1 MKAHVY
7 RQNGEPSQ
15 VLTFQDIAAPAQPGP
30 NEVVVRITRRM
41 VHPIDDVMMRGYIPA
56 PIPPEGT
63 VPGGDGVGVVEQVGS
78 GVDGASGIK
87 PGQRVMLF
95 PVQGTWAERVVAPAM
110 AVIPVPDDVNDTI
123 ACQIAINGITAIVL
137 MRAALAASGGA
148 PLLVT
153 AASSSVGR
161 NLIALAQMRGAT
173 AIALVRSDASA
184 AILAPSVPG
193 VSVVSSEH
201 EGWAA
206 KVTAAAGQAPAVAI
220 DAIGGETSPQLLN
233 LLADGGTL
241 LTYGGMDARPSAIST
256 ISLTVRQQ
264 TLRGLNAYGWLASTP
279 AQRAADIAD
288 LFELARRAPQNFAE
302 YSEFPFN
309 DAIKALSAAHATPRR
324 GATILTSEA

>member
-1 MKAHVY
+1 
-7 RQNGEPSQ
+7 
-15 VLTFQDIAAPAQPGP
+15 
-30 NEVVVRITRRM
+30 
-41 VHPIDDVMMRGYIPA
+41 
-56 PIPPEGT
+56 
-63 VPGGDGVGVVEQVGS
+63 
-78 GVDGASGIK
+78 
-87 PGQRVMLF
+87 
-95 PVQGTWAERVVAPAM
+95 
-110 AVIPVPDDVNDTI
+110 
-123 ACQIAINGITAIVL
+123 
-137 MRAALAASGGA
+137 LAASGGA

-153 AASSSVGR
+153 AAGSGVGR
-161 NLIALAQMRGAT
+161 NLIALAQMRGAK
-173 AIALVRSDASA
+173 AIALVRSDVGA

-206 KVTAAAGQAPAVAI
+206 KVAAAAGQAPTVAI
-220 DAIGGETSPQLLN
+220 DPIGGETSPQLLN

-241 LTYGGMDARPSAIST
+241 LTYGGLDARPSAIST

-279 AQRAADIAD
+279 AQRVADIAD

>member
-7 RQNGEPSQ
+7 RRNGEPSQ
-15 VLTFQDIAAPAQPGP
+15 VLAFEDIAAPAQPDP
-30 NEVVVRITRRM
+30 NEVVVRVTRRM
-41 VHPIDDVMMRGYIPA
+41 VHPIDDLMVRGYIPA
-56 PIPPEGT
+56 PIPAEGT
-63 VPGGDGVGVVEQVGS
+63 VPGGDGVGVVVQGCP
-78 GVDGASGIK
+78 GVDAASGIK

-95 PVQGTWAERVVAPAM
+95 PAQGTWAERVVAPAM
-110 AVIPVPDDVNDTI
+110 AIIPVPDDVDDAT

-137 MRAALAASGGA
+137 MRAALAASGGG

-153 AASSSVGR
+153 AAGSSVGR
-161 NLIALAQMRGAT
+161 NLIALAQMRGAK
-173 AIALVRSDASA
+173 AVGLVRSDAGA

-220 DAIGGETSPQLLN
+220 DPIGGEMSPQLLN

-241 LTYGGMDARPSAIST
+241 LTYGGMDARSSAIST

-264 TLRGLNAYGWLASTP
+264 TLKGLNAYGGVISVSVQELGL
-279 AQRAADIAD
+279 RA
-288 LFELARRAPQNFAE
+288 
-302 YSEFPFN
+302 
-309 DAIKALSAAHATPRR
+309 
-324 GATILTSEA
+324 